1 MTNKLS
7 QNTIPKFL
15 WSAIKPYKWWYLL
28 MMQAPFSNAVYPL
41 IYNYAIKLLIDL
53 FTQNVQITAVMAF
66 WPVFLFIFANVLL
79 ETCWRIHNFAAW
91 RSMPY
96 IMQDVMNKV
105 YDYVSNHSYQFFQNN
120 LTGTI
125 ISKVKGINDGCQRK
139 KFPGYF
145 LSYKNNLKN
154 LRFLIKKMEKILIKN
169 KIKKLT
175 FFEKNCFQI
184 FYHGLK
190 ALIIEAFSTPHGSR
204 CPTQLQSFAPLR

>member
-1 MTNKLS
+1 
-7 QNTIPKFL
+7 
-15 WSAIKPYKWWYLL
+15 

>member
-1 MTNKLS
+1 LGLPPVAFFHMLFDS
-7 QNTIPKFL
+7 LIGWAVWQFVYVLRVLRRFFMGFL
-15 WSAIKPYKWWYLL
+15 RYR
-28 MMQAPFSNAVYPL
+28 FS
-41 IYNYAIKLLIDL
+41 
-53 FTQNVQITAVMAF
+53 
-66 WPVFLFIFANVLL
+66 
-79 ETCWRIHNFAAW
+79 
-91 RSMPY
+91 
-96 IMQDVMNKV
+96 KV

-204 CPTQLQSFAPLR
+204 CATQLQSFAPLR